1 MCKRDWER
9 QKGEGARVSAN
20 ECVSELATR
29 AAGRRRGCG
38 CRCKCRLRLTKV
50 LGGRGLVVGWELGF
64 GLVGLGA
71 DNQGK
76 EGEGGKEGR
85 ELLAA
90 PSACNHQCKCK
101 YSCRTDFKMS
111 QEGGRVNVCMWF
123 NSASYSPKFCYAA
136 RAREDDTNRRTQRQR
151 EIGSEVRPLFFLEAP
166 RGLPLA
172 VQAEQDG
179 RRSGQGPSGSG
190 VASRLEVGVE
200 GAFAGC
206 SSSAAVSQTELS

>member
-1 MCKRDWER
+1 M
-9 QKGEGARVSAN
+9 RVQVQAAPDESAW
-20 ECVSELATR
+20 
-29 AAGRRRGCG
+29 
-38 CRCKCRLRLTKV
+38 
-50 LGGRGLVVGWELGF
+50 GGGGLVVGWELGF

-90 PSACNHQCKCK
+90 PSTCNHQCKCK
-101 YSCRTDFKMS
+101 YSCRTDFKMP
-111 QEGGRVNVCMWF
+111 QEGGWVNVLCVCGIIWLPTHPSF
-123 NSASYSPKFCYAA
+123 VALPELE
-136 RAREDDTNRRTQRQR
+136 RTTRTDGHRDRES
-151 EIGSEVRPLFFLEAP
+151 EIGSEVRPLSFLEAP